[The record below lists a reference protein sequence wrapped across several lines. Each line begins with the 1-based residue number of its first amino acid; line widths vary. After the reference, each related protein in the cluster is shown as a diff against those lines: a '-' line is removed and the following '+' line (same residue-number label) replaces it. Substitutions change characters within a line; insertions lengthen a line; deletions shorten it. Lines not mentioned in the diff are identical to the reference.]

1 METVRPNTLVTI
13 RYTMKTHIPDGVRK
27 DHPEEKLTFIFGVE
41 RQVPTLEKALEGCR
55 TGDRRSLDI
64 PASEIY
70 GAHDPSLIREIPKKG
85 LIKQRLKEG
94 QFYRQIRKGCLVS
107 FKVLEIRP
115 ETVLVDFNTPLVGIW
130 ISIDLEVSEIKA
142 ASEKEIHEAQ
152 EGERRKK
159 IGCG

>member
-13 RYTMKTHIPDGVRK
+13 KYTMKTHIPDGVVK

-55 TGDRRSLDI
+55 KADRMSLNI

-94 QFYRQIRKGCLVS
+94 QFYRQIKKGCLVS

-115 ETVLVDFNTPLVGIW
+115 ETMVVNFNTPLVGIW
-130 ISIDLEVSEIKA
+130 IS
-142 ASEKEIHEAQ
+142 
-152 EGERRKK
+152 
-159 IGCG
+159 

>member
-13 RYTMKTHIPDGVRK
+13 KYTMKTHIPDGVRK

-55 TGDRRSLDI
+55 KADRMSLNI

-94 QFYRQIRKGCLVS
+94 QFYRQIKKGCLVS

-115 ETVLVDFNTPLVGIW
+115 ETMVVD
-130 ISIDLEVSEIKA
+130 SIRPSWGSGSL
-142 ASEKEIHEAQ
+142 
-152 EGERRKK
+152 
-159 IGCG
+159 